1 MPSHYAHHRFGQDIL
16 SSIPAEDHRRIQ
28 RFRQLYTIGLQ
39 GPDLF
44 FHHNPF
50 WKTELGNLATQI
62 HHLTGREF
70 FDRACAVLKENPS
83 EGATAFLYGLLAHY
97 CLDSR
102 VHPLVH
108 RETEDGRIGHVELE
122 TEFERY
128 LLTLDGHVPAQLF
141 RMSGHYR
148 LTRGECVTVSLFFA
162 PATPAN
168 IHGCLKNMRFFD
180 RFLTGKNRALLR
192 TVMIF
197 LPENVQQ
204 YLMTDH
210 PNHKCFH
217 LDEALLGAY
226 EQAAAEYPLLLEEL
240 NKHIHHGTPLGAE
253 FDALFG

>member
-1 MPSHYAHHRFGQDIL
+1 MPSHYAHHRFGADVL
-16 SSIPAEDHRRIQ
+16 SAIPADRHRLIQ
-28 RFRQLYTIGLQ
+28 RFRRLYTIGLQ

-50 WKTELGNLATQI
+50 WKSSLGNLGSQL

-70 FDRACAVLKENPS
+70 FDRACAVLKAHPS

-108 RETEDGRIGHVELE
+108 DLTRDGQIGHVELE

-128 LLTLDGHVPAQLF
+128 LLTLDGHTPPQNF
-141 RMSGHYR
+141 RMSHHYKI
-148 LTRGECVTVSLFFA
+148 TRGECVTVAQFFP
-162 PATPAN
+162 PATPGN
-168 IHGCLKNMRFFD
+168 IHGCLRNMQLFD
-180 RFLTGKNRALLR
+180 WFLAGKNRKFLR
-192 TVMIF
+192 AVLYMT
-197 LPENVQQ
+197 PEKVQQ
-204 YLMTDH
+204 YLMPDH

-217 LDEALLGAY
+217 LDEQLLGLY

-240 NKHIHHGTPLGAE
+240 DKHLTHGTPLGPE
-253 FDALFG
+253 FEPLFG